1 MIARNQPW
9 LRSPW
14 FDGLFILGPG
24 IAATL
29 IVLVFRD
36 RYGQT
41 AEISLGSWVALILCI
56 DVAHVY
62 STLYRTYFHSGEL
75 QRRRTLYTMIPLTC
89 WLAGVLLYS
98 LGARF
103 FWSVLAYLAV
113 FHFIRQQYGFLALYS
128 RDEFGSGTARR
139 LIDTSLI
146 YLATLYPIVFWH
158 THLPRNFQ
166 WFIEGDFVQGLPAVC
181 ERIVR
186 VLYLAVILVYLVK
199 EIALF
204 LRTRTVNI
212 PRNLLVFGTAASWYA
227 GIVLLNGDMAF
238 TLTNVVAH
246 GVPYMALIWHYG
258 RKDPRGAQPHR
269 LFSPALVPLFL
280 LILVSLAYFEE
291 GFWDALVW
299 KERTALFPLWSG
311 LGPVT
316 DVSTLS
322 WIVPL
327 LAVPQATHYVLDGF
341 IWRFKK
347 DAVVREVLFDRL

>member
-1 MIARNQPW
+1 MITRPW
-9 LRSPW
+9 IRSPW
-14 FDGLFILGPG
+14 FDGVFILGPS
-24 IAATL
+24 IVATL
-29 IVLVFRD
+29 LVLVFRD

-41 AEISLGSWVALILCI
+41 TEMSLGAWIALILCI

-62 STLYRTYFHSGEL
+62 STLYRTYFNSAER
-75 QRRRTLYTMIPLTC
+75 QRRRTLYTMIPLSC

-98 LGARF
+98 VGARF

-113 FHFIRQQYGFLALYS
+113 FHFIRQQYGFLALY
-128 RDEFGSGTARR
+128 ARNEAEGGGR
-139 LIDTSLI
+139 LIDTSMI
-146 YLATLYPIVFWH
+146 YLATLYPIVYWH

-166 WFIEGDFVQGLPAVC
+166 WFIEGDFIAGLPVVC

-186 VLYLAVILVYLVK
+186 ALYLAVILVYLIK

-204 LRTRTVNI
+204 LRTRTVNL
-212 PRNLLVFGTAASWYA
+212 PRNLLVFGTAAAWFT

-238 TLTNVVAH
+238 TLTNVVTH
-246 GVPYMALIWHYG
+246 GIPYMALIWHYG
-258 RKDPRGAQPHR
+258 RKGPEGAHPHR
-269 LFSPALVPLFL
+269 LFLPALIPLFL

-291 GFWDALVW
+291 GFWDALIW
-299 KERTALFPLWSG
+299 QEKGALFPFWSG

-347 DAVVREVLFDRL
+347 DAVVREVLFDR